1 MVFSSVGVQLAS
13 MSEVISDT
21 HICYHCG
28 TSTRRVIRHADKD
41 FCCDGCRSVYILLEQ
56 NDLCQYYDLSDS
68 PTGNQALG
76 LDAVANEQSH
86 KFAFLDS
93 ESIAKRLYV
102 FQSDTECHIHFYLPQ
117 VHCSS
122 CVYLLENLHKLM
134 PGVKA
139 SELQFSKKILKVSFD
154 PTSTSARRIAQFLT
168 GIGYEPY
175 FSLSDLQGEYNQQNR
190 GKLAGDAKHRL
201 FRLGVAGFCFGNIML
216 LSFPEYFEWGSQDL
230 DGLKSSFTLLNLLLI
245 SPVMLYSAQEFYRL
259 AWGGLKKRYLT
270 IDLPI
275 VLAMMITLGR
285 SLYEVANHLGPGYF
299 DSLSGI
305 VFFMLLG
312 RYLQDRT
319 HQRISFDRDYTSYF
333 PLSASVWKEGR
344 AVSLPLTE
352 VKQGDE
358 LMIHNQE
365 LIPVDARLA
374 YGEAHIDYSFVTGE
388 SIPVSVKAGDW
399 LYAGGRQLAGS
410 IRVIAEKPMSQG
422 YLVSLWNKSKQKQD
436 GIQAGSENEYVH
448 RASQWFT
455 VALFAVAI
463 SAAVYWSMVD
473 PSKVWTAV
481 TSVLIVACP
490 CALLLSVTFTH
501 GHLLTLLAK
510 NGLYV
515 RGATALESWRKVR
528 VSIFDKTG
536 TLTQS
541 GRPKIAFEGA
551 PLDAHTWDAVAALA
565 LESVHP
571 YARQVGHWLD
581 RPKVPILQ
589 VENHVGSGVL
599 GCVDGVEYRMGN
611 RRFVGLSEGY
621 VVTSDGHLEKMN
633 ATSLDSSAELEQGG
647 SEIWCSVNN
656 RVVGRFLLVSSYRDQ
671 LRPMLLAWREVGSLF
686 VLSGDTDRERNKLT
700 SLLPQ
705 RTTMYFEQKPH
716 EKQAFIQEQK
726 ARGGKVM
733 MVGDGLNDA
742 GALMEAD
749 FGIAISE
756 DMGYFSP
763 GCDAILLGDSLPKLH
778 ALWRMVK
785 RGKRVIWWSFAV
797 SIAYNVVGL
806 SFAVRGELNPM
817 IAAILMPASSISI
830 VLFTWLAILWGGRRE
845 RLSL

>member
-1 MVFSSVGVQLAS
+1 MAEVAS
-13 MSEVISDT
+13 DSHV
-21 HICYHCG
+21 CYHCG
-28 TSTRRVIRHADKD
+28 TTTRRVIQYNSKD
-41 FCCDGCRSVYILLEQ
+41 FCCDGCKSVYALLEQ
-56 NDLCQYYDLSDS
+56 NGLCQYYDLSDS
-68 PTGNQALG
+68 PAGNQALG
-76 LDAVANEQSH
+76 LEVSAKEQSH
-86 KFAFLDS
+86 KFAFLDNQ
-93 ESIAKRLYV
+93 EIVQRLLV
-102 FQSDTECHIHFYLPQ
+102 FQSESECHIRYYLPQ

-122 CVYLLENLHKLM
+122 CVYLLENLHKLVA
-134 PGVKA
+134 GIKA
-139 SELQFSKKILKVSFD
+139 AELQFSKKNLTVSFD
-154 PTSTSARRIAQFLT
+154 PSVTSARKIAQFLA

-175 FSLSDLQGEYNQQNR
+175 FSLSDLQGNTPSNNG
-190 GKLAGDAKHRL
+190 GKLTGEAKQRL

-216 LSFPEYFEWGSQDL
+216 LSFPEYLEWGSEDL
-230 DGLKSSFTLLNLLLI
+230 DGLKSYFTLLNLVLI
-245 SPVMLYSAQEFYRL
+245 VPVMLYSAQEFYSL

-275 VLAMMITLGR
+275 VLAMLITLGR
-285 SLYEVANHLGPGYF
+285 SLYEVANHIGPGYF

-312 RYLQDRT
+312 RYLQDKT
-319 HQRISFDRDYTSYF
+319 YQRISFDRDYTSYF

-352 VKQGDE
+352 IQQGDE
-358 LMIHNQE
+358 LIIHNQE

-388 SIPVSVKAGDW
+388 SKPVTVKAGEW

-410 IRVIAEKPMSQG
+410 IRVVAEKSMSQG
-422 YLVSLWNKSKQKQD
+422 YLVSLWNKSKQKSD
-436 GIQAGSENEYVH
+436 DVKAGVENDYVH

-455 VALFAVAI
+455 VALFSVAMA
-463 SAAVYWSMVD
+463 AAVYWSMVD

-515 RGATALESWRKVR
+515 RGAAALESWRKITL
-528 VSIFDKTG
+528 SIFDKTG

-541 GRPKIAFEGA
+541 EKPSISFEGGA
-551 PLDAHTWDAVAALA
+551 MDSHTWDAIGALA

-571 YARQVGHWLD
+571 YARKVGHWLD
-581 RPKVPILQ
+581 RPKVPVTH
-589 VENHVGSGVL
+589 VENVVGSGVV
-599 GCVDGVEYRMGN
+599 GAVDGVEYRLGN
-611 RRFVGLSEGY
+611 RAFVGLSAGY
-621 VVTSDGHLEKMN
+621 SVSGDGRLVNGAVGE
-633 ATSLDSSAELEQGG
+633 SLLDQPQGS
-647 SEIWCSVNN
+647 SEIWCSSGGQVL
-656 RVVGRFLLVSSYRDQ
+656 GRFLLVSRYREG
-671 LRPMLLAWREVGSLF
+671 LKPMLARWQSLGAVM
-686 VLSGDTDRERNKLT
+686 VLSGDTAQERAVLGG
-700 SLLPQ
+700 LLPQ
-705 RTTMYFEQKPH
+705 GAAMKFEQKPH
-716 EKQAFIQEQK
+716 EKQGFVVSQRSQGK
-726 ARGGKVM
+726 AVM

-749 FGIAISE
+749 FGIAVSE

-763 GCDAILLGDSLPKLH
+763 GCDAILMGDSLPKLH

-806 SFAVRGELNPM
+806 SFAVRGDLNPM
-817 IAAILMPASSISI
+817 IAAILMPVSSISI
-830 VLFTWLAILWGGRRE
+830 VLYTWLATQWGGWRE
-845 RLSL
+845 GLKV

>member
-1 MVFSSVGVQLAS
+1 MQFAS
-13 MSEVISDT
+13 MAEVASET
-21 HICYHCG
+21 HSCYHCG
-28 TSTRRVIRHADKD
+28 TATRRVIQYDCKD
-41 FCCDGCRSVYILLEQ
+41 FCCDGCKSVYALLSQ
-56 NDLCQYYDLSDS
+56 NGLCQYYELNDT
-68 PTGNQALG
+68 PAGNQVLG
-76 LDAVANEQSH
+76 LDATAAEQSH
-86 KFAFLDS
+86 KFAFLDNQD
-93 ESIAKRLYV
+93 ILQRLYI
-102 FQSDTECHIHFYLPQ
+102 FQSEEECHIRFYLPQ

-122 CVYLLENLHKLM
+122 CVYLLENLHKLIL
-134 PGVKA
+134 GVNA
-139 SELQFSKKILKVSFD
+139 SELQFSKKNLTVSFD
-154 PTSTSARRIAQFLT
+154 PARTNARKIAQFLA

-175 FSLSDLQGEYNQQNR
+175 FSLSDLQSNGSSPAGTKLSGE
-190 GKLAGDAKHRL
+190 AKQRL

-216 LSFPEYFEWGSQDL
+216 LSFPEYLEWGSEDL
-230 DGLKSSFTLLNLLLI
+230 DGLKSYFTALNLLLI
-245 SPVMLYSAQEFYRL
+245 VPVMFYSAREFYSL

-275 VLAMMITLGR
+275 VLAMLITLGR
-285 SLYEVANHLGPGYF
+285 SLYEVANHIGPGYF

-312 RYLQDRT
+312 RYLQDKT
-319 HQRISFDRDYTSYF
+319 YQRISFDRDYTSYF

-344 AVSLPLTE
+344 AVSLPLTDIQ
-352 VKQGDE
+352 QGDE
-358 LMIHNQE
+358 LIIHNHE

-388 SIPVSVKAGDW
+388 SKPVTVMAGDW

-410 IRVIAEKPMSQG
+410 IRVIAEKSMSQG
-422 YLVSLWNKSKQKQD
+422 YLVSLWNKSKQKSD
-436 GIQAGSENEYVH
+436 GVKAGVENDYVH

-455 VALFAVAI
+455 VALFTVAI
-463 SAAVYWSMVD
+463 SAAVYWSVMD
-473 PSKVWTAV
+473 SSKVWTAI

-515 RGATALESWRKVR
+515 RGAAALESWRNVNL
-528 VSIFDKTG
+528 SIFDKTG

-541 GRPKIAFEGA
+541 GKPTISFEGRS
-551 PLDAHTWDAVAALA
+551 LDAHTWDALGALA

-571 YARQVGHWLD
+571 YARKVGQWLD
-581 RPKVPILQ
+581 RPKVPVAQ
-589 VENHVGSGVL
+589 VQNVVGSGVL
-599 GCVDGVEYRMGN
+599 GTVGGVEYRLGN
-611 RRFVGLSEGY
+611 RAFVGLSAGY
-621 VVTSDGHLEKMN
+621 SVSEDGKLVKGV
-633 ATSLDSSAELEQGG
+633 AVDTLADSQQGSA
-647 SEIWCSVNN
+647 EIWCSAAGE
-656 RVVGRFLLVSSYRDQ
+656 VVGRFLLLSRYREG
-671 LRPMLLAWREVGSLF
+671 LKPMLLDWKKQGDVV
-686 VLSGDTDRERNKLT
+686 VLSGDTAQERAVLRA
-700 SLLPQ
+700 LLWSDAE
-705 RTTMYFEQKPH
+705 MKFEQKPH
-716 EKQAFIQEQK
+716 QKQAFVVE
-726 ARGGKVM
+726 ARKQGKKVM

-749 FGIAISE
+749 FGIAVSE

-763 GCDAILLGDSLPKLH
+763 GCDAILMGDSMPKLH

-785 RGKRVIWWSFAV
+785 RGKRVIWWSFTL

-830 VLFTWLAILWGGRRE
+830 VLYTWLATLWGGRRE
-845 RLSL
+845 GLKIQS

>member
-1 MVFSSVGVQLAS
+1 MAEV
-13 MSEVISDT
+13 MSET
-21 HICYHCG
+21 HVCYHCG
-28 TSTRRVIRHADKD
+28 TTTRRVVRYAEKD
-41 FCCDGCRSVYILLEQ
+41 FCCDGCKSVYALLEQ
-56 NDLCQYYDLSDS
+56 NDLCQYYDLSDT
-68 PTGNQALG
+68 PAGNQAAGLG
-76 LDAVANEQSH
+76 AATKEQAH
-86 KFAFLDS
+86 KFAFLDNQ
-93 ESIAKRLYV
+93 EIAQRLYI
-102 FQSDTECHIHFYLPQ
+102 FQDGDECRINYYLPQ

-122 CVYLLENLHKLM
+122 CVYLLENLHKLVE
-134 PGVKA
+134 GVKVA
-139 SELQFSKKILKVSFD
+139 ELQFSKKTLTVSFD
-154 PTSTSARRIAQFLT
+154 STLTSPRKIAQFLA

-175 FSLSDLQGEYNQQNR
+175 FSMSDLGDNTAASKG
-190 GKLAGDAKHRL
+190 GKLSGEAKQRL
-201 FRLGVAGFCFGNIML
+201 YRLGVAGFCFGNIML
-216 LSFPEYFEWGSQDL
+216 LSFPEYFEWGSEDL
-230 DGLKSSFTLLNLLLI
+230 DGLKSYFTVLNLILI
-245 SPVMLYSAQEFYRL
+245 VPVMLYSAQEFYGL

-275 VLAMMITLGR
+275 VLAMLITLGR

-312 RYLQDRT
+312 RYLQDKT
-319 HQRISFDRDYTSYF
+319 YQRISFDRDYTSYF

-352 VKQGDE
+352 VQQGDE
-358 LMIHNQE
+358 LIIHNQE

-374 YGEAHIDYSFVTGE
+374 HGQAHIDYSFVTGE
-388 SIPVSVKAGDW
+388 SKPVSVKAGDW

-410 IRVIAEKPMSQG
+410 IRIIAEKSMSQG
-422 YLVSLWNKSKQKQD
+422 YLVSLWNKSKQKTD
-436 GIQAGSENEYVH
+436 DIKAGLENDYVH

-455 VALFAVAI
+455 IALFTVAI
-463 SAAVYWSMVD
+463 SAAVYWSVVD

-515 RGATALESWRKVR
+515 RGAAALESWRKTN

-536 TLTQS
+536 TLTHS
-541 GRPKIAFEGA
+541 GKPKISFEGRA
-551 PLDAHTWDAVAALA
+551 LDSHVWDVVGALA

-571 YARQVGHWLD
+571 YARRVGQWLD
-581 RPKVPILQ
+581 RPKVPITD
-589 VENHVGSGVL
+589 VDNMIGSGVKGWL
-599 GCVDGVEYRMGN
+599 DGVEYRMGN
-611 RRFVGLSEGY
+611 RGFVGLSEGY
-621 VVTSDGHLEKMN
+621 AVSASGDLLKTHDGEGSSDRAQG
-633 ATSLDSSAELEQGG
+633 SAEIWVSVGG
-647 SEIWCSVNN
+647 D
-656 RVVGRFLLVSSYRDQ
+656 VVGRFVLVSAYREG
-671 LRPMLLAWREVGSLF
+671 LKPMLNDWQTVGDVH
-686 VLSGDTDRERNKLT
+686 VLSGDNAKERGVLEAI
-700 SLLPQ
+700 LPEGAQ
-705 RTTMYFEQKPH
+705 MYFQQQPHQKQSFVA
-716 EKQAFIQEQK
+716 ERRSQ
-726 ARGGKVM
+726 GKHVM

-749 FGIAISE
+749 FGIAVSE

-763 GCDAILLGDSLPKLH
+763 GCDAILMGDSLSKLH

-806 SFAVRGELNPM
+806 SFAVRGDLNPM

-830 VLFTWLAILWGGRRE
+830 VLYTWLATQWGGLRE
-845 RLSL
+845 GLKG